1 MLQYTTV
8 LPATLELLK
17 VLMQKK
23 CLANFNLVGGTSLA
37 LQIGHRLSLDIDLF
51 TINDFDTS
59 EIVLELKEDLHFDI
73 VQQNP
78 NTLTLNIEYPINSNQ
93 FIKVDI
99 LKYPYPLLN
108 AIIKI
113 DGIRL
118 LSIED
123 IIPMKLS
130 AVSNR
135 GAKKD
140 FYDIYFL
147 LDKYSLKEMLELF
160 SKKFPN
166 INHFHLI
173 KSLTYF
179 NTADEDANPKVFK
192 KLSWEQVKEKIVK
205 ASTELL

>member
-23 CLANFNLVGGTSLA
+23 CLANFNLVGGTSLS
-37 LQIGHRLSLDIDLF
+37 LQIGHRLSIDIDLF

>member
-23 CLANFNLVGGTSLA
+23 RLVNFNLVGDTSLA
-37 LQIGHRLSLDIDLF
+37 LQIGHRLSIDIDLF

-73 VQQNP
+73 IQQNP

-93 FIKVDI
+93 FIKVDV

-108 AIIKI
+108 AIIKN

-192 KLSWEQVKEKIVK
+192 KLSWEQVKEKIIK

>member
-23 CLANFNLVGGTSLA
+23 CLANFNLVGGTSLS
-37 LQIGHRLSLDIDLF
+37 LQIGHRLSIDIDLF

-78 NTLTLNIEYPINSNQ
+78 NKLTLNIEYPINSNQ

>member
-37 LQIGHRLSLDIDLF
+37 LQIGHRLSIDIDLF

-73 VQQNP
+73 VQQKP

-99 LKYPYPLLN
+99 LKYPYPLIN
-108 AIIKI
+108 DIIKI

-130 AVSNR
+130 AISNR

-192 KLSWEQVKEKIVK
+192 KLSWEQVKARIEK
-205 ASTELL
+205 ASSEIL

>member
-23 CLANFNLVGGTSLA
+23 CLANFNLVGGTSLS
-37 LQIGHRLSLDIDLF
+37 LQIGHRLSIDIDLF

-108 AIIKI
+108 SIIKN

-130 AVSNR
+130 AISNR

>member
-8 LPATLELLK
+8 LPATLGLLK
-17 VLMQKK
+17 DLMQKN
-23 CLANFNLVGGTSLA
+23 CLAEFNLVGGTSLA
-37 LQIGHRLSLDIDLF
+37 LQIGHRLSIDLDLF
-51 TINDFDTS
+51 TQNDFETS
-59 EIVLELKEDLHFDI
+59 EIVVELQEDLHFDI
-73 VQQNP
+73 VQQKT
-78 NTLTLNIEYPINSNQ
+78 NTLTLNVEYPNSSNQ

-99 LKYPYPLLN
+99 LKYPYPLIN
-108 AIIKI
+108 DIVSIE
-113 DGIRL
+113 GIRL

-130 AVSNR
+130 AIANR

-147 LDKYSLKEMLELF
+147 LEHYTLKEMLELF

-192 KLSWEQVKEKIVK
+192 KVSWEQVKAKIEKV
-205 ASTELL
+205 STELL